1 MKQFALALVLAFSLG
16 LGNQASAADMPLKAP
31 PPPVV
36 TEPVSEFCGA
46 CLLFAG
52 AVIACVLLCHGHHHN
67 NFVPVTNGAP
77 RPI

>member
-36 TEPVSEFCGA
+36 EPVAEVCWA
-46 CLLFAG
+46 CILFAG
-52 AVIACVLLCHGHHHN
+52 AVIACVLACPRHHEEN
-67 NFVPVTNGAP
+67 PPPVTHGAP
-77 RPI
+77 RPT

>member
-16 LGNQASAADMPLKAP
+16 LANHQASAADMPLKAP

-36 TEPVSEFCGA
+36 EPVAEICWG
-46 CLLFAG
+46 CILFAG
-52 AVIACVLLCHGHHHN
+52 GVIACVLLCHGHHHN

>member
-1 MKQFALALVLAFSLG
+1 MKQFALALVLVFSLG

-36 TEPVSEFCGA
+36 EPVAEICWA
-46 CLLFAG
+46 CILFAG

-67 NFVPVTNGAP
+67 NFVPVTTGAP